1 MTGGGA
7 LAFAGVGKT
16 YADGTRAVEN
26 LDLTVDPGELMV
38 LVGPSGCGKTSALRM
53 VAGLEEITAGTISLE
68 GRVLNDVAPERRG
81 IAMVFQNY
89 ALFPHLSAYDNIAF
103 GLRVRRTP
111 KAEIEQRV
119 RGVARPLGLDGLLEK
134 KPKHLSG
141 GQRQRVAMGRAIVR
155 DPKVLLM
162 DEPLSNLDANLRVEM
177 RTEISRIQREV
188 GSTALYVTHD
198 QVEALTLGDRIAV
211 MRDGILQQVGTPME
225 IFESP
230 DNLFV
235 ASFIGSPKMN
245 LLEAQVLDVD
255 GRIACRIGG
264 HSFAIA
270 PAGADPDELQPY
282 VGRTIGLGVRP
293 EQVLEATSA
302 ITSLDAEPVLAG
314 EVVATELL
322 GSDALVHV
330 QLRAQAVDTAEV
342 REVDAELPPALAG
355 SLAKSSTGT
364 VLIAR
369 LDAAQLPRLGDNI
382 GIRLDV
388 SRLHFFDLDSGE
400 AIRRAS
406 VGASEASQRAHP
418 ARAAG
423 EP

>member
-1 MTGGGA
+1 
-7 LAFAGVGKT
+7 
-16 YADGTRAVEN
+16 
-26 LDLTVDPGELMV
+26 
-38 LVGPSGCGKTSALRM
+38 
-53 VAGLEEITAGTISLE
+53 
-68 GRVLNDVAPERRG
+68 
-81 IAMVFQNY
+81 MVFQNY

-111 KAEIEQRV
+111 KAEIEQLV
-119 RGVARPLGLDGLLEK
+119 RAVARPLGLDGLLEK

-155 DPKVLLM
+155 DPQVLLM

-211 MRDGILQQVGTPME
+211 LRDGVLQQVGTPRE

-245 LLEAQVLDVD
+245 LLEAQVLAVD
-255 GRIACRIGG
+255 GKIACRVGG
-264 HSFAIA
+264 HSFPVA
-270 PAGADPDELQPY
+270 PVVAGRPDDLHAF
-282 VGRTIGLGVRP
+282 VGRTIGVGVRP
-293 EQVLEATSA
+293 EQVVEATSA
-302 ITSLDAEPVLAG
+302 ITSLDGEPVLSG

-322 GSDALVHV
+322 GSDALVHL

-342 REVDAELPPALAG
+342 REVAAERPPALAG
-355 SLAKSSTGT
+355 SLATSSTGT

-382 GIRLDV
+382 GIRLDIN
-388 SRLHFFDLDSGE
+388 RLHFFDLDTGQ
-400 AIRRAS
+400 AIRRVS
-406 VGASEASQRAHP
+406 VGASEASQRAGS
-418 ARAAG
+418 ARAVG